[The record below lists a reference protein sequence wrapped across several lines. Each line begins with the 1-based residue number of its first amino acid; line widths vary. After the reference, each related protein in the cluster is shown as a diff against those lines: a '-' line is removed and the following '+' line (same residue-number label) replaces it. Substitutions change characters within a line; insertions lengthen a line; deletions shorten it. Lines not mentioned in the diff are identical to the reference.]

1 MSARRADLNLVLKPE
16 EDSANG
22 KALLKVKSPWP
33 GVRVRRKCTGKSL
46 LLKGVRPETILTG
59 AKGAPE

>member
-22 KALLKVKSPWP
+22 KVLLKVKSH
-33 GVRVRRKCTGKSL
+33 
-46 LLKGVRPETILTG
+46 
-59 AKGAPE
+59 